1 MHQSHGTDSTVPS
14 STEGKGGAVSTL
26 LRTATYRQ
34 SWDATQ
40 AGSVTT
46 FPGPN
51 ETVKTTSL
59 STTVH
64 DTHAVTCGPQNHRTD
79 IPTRCYLFPQTATI
93 SRSTRGVKVTRTQM
107 GPPSPNPVNPRA
119 LSSLQGQSTRQDNQ
133 VLNHV
138 NRTPGHVQSIS
149 CSLNDTSEWKRKL

>member
-1 MHQSHGTDSTVPS
+1 MLLSHLQLK
-14 STEGKGGAVSTL
+14 ERGGAVSTL

-34 SWDATQ
+34 SWDVTQ

-46 FPGPN
+46 PGPN

-93 SRSTRGVKVTRTQM
+93 SRSTRGAKATRTQM
-107 GPPSPNPVNPRA
+107 GPPSPNPVSPRA

-138 NRTPGHVQSIS
+138 NRSGRQAMFRASHVLLMTRLSGKGS
-149 CSLNDTSEWKRKL
+149 FKEYLM